1 MGTKIQINSLQ
12 ALERLIGGDSDFE
25 IEIRNSVVQEYA
37 KNHLKA
43 LAQNFVFRDLNVIK
57 NTVTEEVRKAI
68 GVESWLDGFKLS
80 PKATLEIEN
89 AVNFALN
96 KKVNSAIED
105 AVKVINVEEFVDKQI
120 TKRLEAISAQEIDM
134 AIRQKIKEIIEKVN
148 VL

>member
-12 ALERLIGGDSDFE
+12 ALERLIGGDSEVE

-37 KNHLKA
+37 KQHLKV
-43 LAQNFVFRDLNVIK
+43 LAQNFVFQDLNIIK
-57 NTVTEEVRKAI
+57 NTVKEEVRKAI
-68 GVESWLDGFKLS
+68 GVESWNNFKLS
-80 PKATLEIEN
+80 NQATLEIEK
-89 AVNFALN
+89 AVNAALN
-96 KKVNSAIED
+96 KKVNSAIQD

-120 TKRLEAISAQEIDM
+120 TKRLEAISSQEIDR